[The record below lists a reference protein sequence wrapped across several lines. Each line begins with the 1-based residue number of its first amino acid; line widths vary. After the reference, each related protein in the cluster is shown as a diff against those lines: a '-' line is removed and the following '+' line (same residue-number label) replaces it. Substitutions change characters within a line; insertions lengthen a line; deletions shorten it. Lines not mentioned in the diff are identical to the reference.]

1 MSEYKVATL
10 SELVDSLTKYLNKY
24 PELGDRKVSIAAESG
39 YSGAEISSPVTLF
52 GFNSSNN
59 IVHILTTDDIDL
71 DNNYNVVE
79 YTLNDNGGVEE

>member
-39 YSGAEISSPVTLF
+39 YSSAEISSPVTLF
-52 GFNSSNN
+52 EFNSSNT
-59 IVHILTTDDIDL
+59 IVRILTTDDIDL
-71 DNNYNVVE
+71 INNYNAVE
-79 YTLNDNGGVEE
+79 YTLNDSEGC